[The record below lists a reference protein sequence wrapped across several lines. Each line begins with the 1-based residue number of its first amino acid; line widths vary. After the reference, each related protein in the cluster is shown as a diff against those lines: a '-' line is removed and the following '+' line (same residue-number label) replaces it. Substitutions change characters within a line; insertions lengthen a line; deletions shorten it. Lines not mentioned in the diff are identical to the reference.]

1 MAKTDKTDKKQQ
13 ITLLL
18 EPAQLQALQRWSAA
32 SLIPIAALLRRA
44 IDETLETHK
53 RERP

>member
-1 MAKTDKTDKKQQ
+1 MDKKKQ
-13 ITLLL
+13 ITLSID
-18 EPAQLQALQRWSAA
+18 PDQLQKLKDWSDR

-53 RERP
+53 KELR